1 MKKILSKILP
11 ILVLL
16 LIVGVALVPEVSRA
30 EPNILEGPVKSVV
43 NTLIANIG
51 YWILTVVSSVVI
63 VSGTFLSVA
72 INITTHIGDLF
83 KSIPALSEI
92 WVIIRNLSSIF
103 IIFMLL
109 YSSITTI
116 LGVEGPSM
124 KKLIG
129 NIIMAGL
136 LINFSLFF
144 VKIAIDASNL
154 VSLQF
159 YRAIAPNASEN
170 LRIGSIWNDGG
181 LSDVFMSSLKIPQIY
196 QNTQVLKSLDVTLSI
211 SIATVGGIVMMVTA
225 ALSFFAAAIMFTIRT
240 ALLLFIMALSPV
252 FFAGMI
258 FPAIKKDVSDK
269 LFGVLKSQ
277 LIFMPAYLLL
287 MYICLKLISS
297 DGFSAIFNAN
307 NSGII
312 PAGESAFG
320 PTFIGVIVQYTVA
333 LLFINAPLVFAIQL
347 GGIGAK
353 WVPGSKGVGD
363 VAQWFGAS
371 TARNTLGYAANRIGE
386 SERFR
391 SIIAKTPIGG
401 LALSKAVAGVSGA
414 SFGGKK
420 GGYDAQVKAD
430 AKAMEEFN
438 KKIGK
443 VNRVNYNTDKEYKD
457 AKDRASDLQK
467 TQLNSMMGRSLW
479 GRMTTSRGSQQTYE
493 KLTEDN
499 DKKEAKKNK
508 KANEEKLKEH
518 NEIIKQNKE
527 KIKNGYEGTGFATKP
542 LSSAEKDRLNK
553 EVEELEKKN
562 KELINKI
569 GLADKASEDDLI
581 EKFRKAAEKEDKPP
595 KEEKSDGGDKKKE

>member
-16 LIVGVALVPEVSRA
+16 LIVGVALVPDVSHAVLEVPLKALVNDVFSNVSYA
-30 EPNILEGPVKSVV
+30 ILYITSYLV
-43 NTLIANIG
+43 L
-51 YWILTVVSSVVI
+51 
-63 VSGTFLSVA
+63 VSGVFLNVSIVL
-72 INITTHIGDLF
+72 TTHIGDF
-83 KSIPALSEI
+83 FNSIPALQEI
-92 WVIIRNLSSIF
+92 WVIVRNLSSIF

-116 LGVEGPSM
+116 LGVDGPSM
-124 KKLIG
+124 KNLIK
-129 NIIMAGL
+129 NIVMAGL

-144 VKIAIDASNL
+144 VKIGIDASNL

-159 YRAIAPNASEN
+159 YRAIAPGASEDA
-170 LRIGSIWNDGG
+170 SITSGYRAVG
-181 LSDVFMSSLKIPQIY
+181 LSNVFMNSLKIPTIY
-196 QNTQVLKSLDVTLSI
+196 QNNGILKTLDVTASI
-211 SIATVGGIVMMVTA
+211 GLATVMGTIVMITA
-225 ALSFFAAAIMFTIRT
+225 ALSFFAAAIMFSIRT
-240 ALLLFIMALSPV
+240 AILIFVMALSPV

-258 FPAIKKDVSDK
+258 FPTIKKEVSDK
-269 LFGVLKSQ
+269 LFGILKNQ
-277 LIFMPAYLLL
+277 LIFMPVYLFL
-287 MYICLKLISS
+287 MYVSLKFISS
-297 DGFSAIFNAN
+297 DGFSKIFNPGTGVDAT
-307 NSGII
+307 G
-312 PAGESAFG
+312 GG
-320 PTFIGVIVQYTVA
+320 PLGVTFIGILIQYVIA

-353 WVPGSKGVGD
+353 WVPGSKNVGD

-443 VNRVNYNTDKEYKD
+443 VNRANYNTDKEYKD

-542 LSSAEKDRLNK
+542 LSSAEKDRLNR

-569 GLADKASEDDLI
+569 GLADKASEEDLI